1 MAWPEVPED
10 LLVGP
15 RGRRLCFDV
24 VSPHGPGCLPDNC
37 PAWVAV
43 TVENASADP
52 EHLASELASLVSQA
66 DLEGMA
72 ELSNPASL
80 LEPLSDS
87 VGGAMYWQPP
97 DEIDQALAH
106 PQVAEELAAMARAVT
121 AAPASRWWSSLLARN
136 HQHFVRLLI
145 GETDH
150 GLTAEPPDLSGADA
164 NLASWLADTIE
175 EERSAVSRPT
185 DPAAPY
191 SGHWWSAPALSRL
204 VWSTRSLRDFGP
216 VGMILV
222 EDAPGHSE
230 AITWPLTVTPDVRVF
245 EVRAPQD
252 WVELAGRYP
261 LEVTKSR
268 RHDWWRVTGWDG
280 TWVVPNFAAIAA
292 DFDAVHLTVGGYL
305 TTAGRALSV
314 GGGVGVPHGSS
325 GGGIARTEEAKTML
339 AGWPPDETY
348 WLADV
353 LQTTGR
359 PVRWAN
365 PAPGDDFLAWTPLPQ
380 A

>member
-1 MAWPEVPED
+1 M
-10 LLVGP
+10 
-15 RGRRLCFDV
+15 
-24 VSPHGPGCLPDNC
+24 
-37 PAWVAV
+37 
-43 TVENASADP
+43 
-52 EHLASELASLVSQA
+52 
-66 DLEGMA
+66 
-72 ELSNPASL
+72 
-80 LEPLSDS
+80 SDS
-87 VGGAMYWQPP
+87 VGWAMYWQPP

-106 PQVAEELAAMARAVT
+106 SEVAEELAAVARAVT
-121 AAPASRWWSSLLARN
+121 AAPANRWWSSLLARD

-150 GLTAEPPDLSGADA
+150 GLTGEPPDLAGADA
-164 NLASWLADTIE
+164 NLAGWLAHTIE
-175 EERSAVSRPT
+175 EERSAASRPT
-185 DPAAPY
+185 DPAAPH

-216 VGMILV
+216 VGLVLV

-230 AITWPLTVTPDVRVF
+230 AIAWPLAVAPEVRVF
-245 EVRAPQD
+245 EVRAPRD
-252 WVELAGRYP
+252 WIELAARYP
-261 LEVTKSR
+261 LEVTKSH

-280 TWVVPNFAAIAA
+280 TWVVPNFAAVAA
-292 DFDAVHLTVGGYL
+292 DFDAVHVTVGGYL

-314 GGGVGVPHGSS
+314 GPGIGAPGGSS
-325 GGGIARTEEAKTML
+325 GGGVAPTEEAKTML

-365 PAPGDDFLAWTPLPQ
+365 PAPTDDLLAWMPLPGS
-380 A
+380 